1 MTTLPL
7 SNDTLA
13 ALPETIARPSYDRTA
28 LTPGIVHIG
37 LGNFHRAHQ
46 SWYLH
51 RLMQQGEAQDWA
63 ILGAG
68 VRPYDAAM
76 RTRLLAQDCLTT
88 LIELS
93 PDTTSAEVVGSMIDY
108 LPIEDG
114 NGALIAAMA
123 RPEIRIVALT
133 VTEKQRGWMAQAS
146 KKKSFM
152 F

>member
-1 MTTLPL
+1 MNALPL
-7 SNDTLA
+7 SSTNLSNETLA
-13 ALPETIARPSYDRTA
+13 SLPEAIARPTYDRA
-28 LTPGIVHIG
+28 SLTPGIVHIG

-76 RTRLLAQDCLTT
+76 RERLKAQDCLTT

-93 PDTTSAEVVGSMIDY
+93 PTTTSAEVVGSMIDY
-108 LPIEDG
+108 LPIEEG
-114 NGALIAAMA
+114 NGAP
-123 RPEIRIVALT
+123 RS
-133 VTEKQRGWMAQAS
+133 AS
-146 KKKSFM
+146 WR
-152 F
+152 